1 MSAQEVGRAEASSV
15 VARGQSAS
23 TFLIYAGRGAGGEE
37 LQPRYYEALRQ
48 PKTMWMIPEAGDT
61 GGLSARPNEYEWRVV
76 GFLERT
82 LFPGVEDT
90 S

>member
-1 MSAQEVGRAEASSV
+1 MSGTAPPPSLTDLVPRIAP
-15 VARGQSAS
+15 RS

-37 LQPRYYEALRQ
+37 LQPHYYEALRQ
-48 PKTMWMIPEAGDT
+48 PKTIWMIPEAGHT
-61 GGLSARPNEYEWRVV
+61 GGLSARPHEYERRVV
-76 GFLERT
+76 GFFERT